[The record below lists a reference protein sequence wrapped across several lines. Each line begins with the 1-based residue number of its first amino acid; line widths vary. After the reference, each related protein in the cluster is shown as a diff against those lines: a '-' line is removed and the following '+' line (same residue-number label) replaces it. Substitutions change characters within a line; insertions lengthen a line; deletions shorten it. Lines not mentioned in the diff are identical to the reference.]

1 MRREAGEALGFATMT
16 KIDWGA
22 AATVAGRFS
31 GDYPLEGTY
40 HMRRFE
46 LDAPGMVA
54 RASEMVAAETG
65 LEIPGAPEVGVI
77 TRDQWVETNIKS
89 FTALLKPLR
98 EAIEAEGEG
107 PKGLGSLGGLV
118 TGAELGAVLGFLSK
132 RVLGQ
137 YELVL
142 PTGESDVGDS
152 VFFVGAN
159 VLAMERQHEFRPSH
173 FRFWVALHESAHRAQ
188 FTGVPWMRG
197 YFLSLVDELVD
208 TNRSEPGKLNR
219 IAHDVRDAMDKGE
232 SPGGDAGILGLLA
245 SREQREVL
253 DKVQALMTLL
263 EGHGHVVM
271 DRIGEREIVDVDRM
285 SRVLSARRNDSKNAA
300 MMKLIGMDMKLK
312 QYETGGRF
320 IKQVEKL
327 ASWDALSAAWEA
339 PEALPTLAEIE
350 DPASWLSRVRS

>member
-1 MRREAGEALGFATMT
+1 MT
-16 KIDWGA
+16 RIDWGTA
-22 AATVAGRFS
+22 ASVAGRFS

-65 LEIPGAPEVGVI
+65 LDIPGAPEVGVI
-77 TRDQWVETNIKS
+77 TREQWVETNIKS

-98 EAIEAEGEG
+98 EALEADDEPAPRGIDAV
-107 PKGLGSLGGLV
+107 GGLV

-142 PTGESDVGDS
+142 PTGDSEVGDS

-188 FTGVPWMRG
+188 FTGVPWMRE
-197 YFLSLVDELVD
+197 YFLSLVDDLVES
-208 TNRSEPGKLNR
+208 NKSEPGRLNR
-219 IAHDVRDAMDKGE
+219 MANDIRAALEKGE
-232 SPGGDAGILGLLA
+232 TPGGEAGLLGILA
-245 SREQREVL
+245 SPEQREVL
-253 DKVQALMTLL
+253 DKVQALMCLL

-271 DRIGEREIVDVDRM
+271 DRIGAREIVDVDRM

-320 IKQVEKL
+320 IDEVEKL
-327 ASWDALSAAWEA
+327 ASWDALSTAWES

-350 DPASWLSRVRS
+350 EPALWLSRVNG

>member
-1 MRREAGEALGFATMT
+1 MTVEAVGFDVMT
-16 KIDWGA
+16 KIDWGTA
-22 AATVAGRFS
+22 ASVAGRFS
-31 GDYPLEGTY
+31 DEYPLEGTY

-46 LDAPGMVA
+46 IDAPSMVA

-65 LEIPGAPEVGVI
+65 LDIPGAPEVGVI
-77 TRDQWVETNIKS
+77 TREQWVDTNIKS

-98 EAIEAEGEG
+98 EALESEDEA
-107 PKGLGSLGGLV
+107 PRGLGSLGGLV

-142 PTGESDVGDS
+142 PTGDGEVGDS

-188 FTGVPWMRG
+188 FTGVPWMRA

-208 TNRSEPGKLNR
+208 SNRVEPGRLNR
-219 IAHDVRDAMDKGE
+219 IAHDVREAMDRGE

-245 SREQREVL
+245 SKEQREVL
-253 DKVQALMTLL
+253 DKVQALMSLL

-271 DRIGEREIVDVDRM
+271 DRIGEREIVDVARM
-285 SRVLSARRNDSKNAA
+285 SSVLSARRNDSRNAA

-312 QYETGGRF
+312 QYESGGRF
-320 IKQVEKL
+320 INEVERL
-327 ASWDALSAAWEA
+327 ASWDALSAAWEG
-339 PEALPTLAEIE
+339 PESLPTLAEIE
-350 DPASWLSRVRS
+350 NPASWLSRVHG